1 LWWLLEF
8 KNSLDP
14 GTLYGIPKMN
24 YNNILAKKETLIN
37 HFYNPIQKTA
47 QFFYPSLE
55 KNEEFKDKKIIATL
69 RATSR
74 RNSLFFTY
82 CLTINPAH
90 CSISKLHFFQRPSF
104 FLHRL

>member
-1 LWWLLEF
+1 LIL
-8 KNSLDP
+8 

-74 RNSLFFTY
+74 RNSLF
-82 CLTINPAH
+82 
-90 CSISKLHFFQRPSF
+90 LHVLPHYQSSPLFHQ
-104 FLHRL
+104 